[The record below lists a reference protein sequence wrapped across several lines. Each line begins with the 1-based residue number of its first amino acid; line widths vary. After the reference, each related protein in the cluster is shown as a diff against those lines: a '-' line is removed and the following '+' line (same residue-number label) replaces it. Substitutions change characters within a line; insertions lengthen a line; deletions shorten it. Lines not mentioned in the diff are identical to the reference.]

1 MEAVFKDLNSTL
13 YGNPRIL
20 PITFLYELSSTCL
33 ILYFF
38 TLHKFLADTLI
49 LWKTID
55 SQSTC
60 SLATEDIVGKA
71 RQQVNIFFCTI
82 FIASVVII
90 ISALVHNALEM
101 YIDVCCIDII

>member
-1 MEAVFKDLNSTL
+1 ME
-13 YGNPRIL
+13 IL
-20 PITFLYELSSTCL
+20 VSFLSLFSMNFLQHVWFCISSPC
-33 ILYFF
+33 IN
-38 TLHKFLADTLI
+38 FLADTLI